1 MKRTALFAIML
12 VAAAVCVNAQ
22 LLWKISGNGVK
33 SPSYLF
39 GTHHMA
45 PVAVLDSVPG
55 MAEAVSDAEVLYGEL
70 SLEDLTSP
78 ATQQIMMQ
86 KMTAPAD
93 STLDKVFTA
102 AELAEIDS
110 VFSSLVGMPVSLTG
124 QLNGFKPAMLSTVL
138 LATVGAKTIPGF
150 NPAEQLDKTLLQRGL
165 EAGKPVKGLE
175 TIEFQSNLLYN
186 SPIAEQ
192 AADVLKTIRVEGG
205 PEKQLLQLN
214 AAYLSGDLDALLA
227 LMENPETGMDAEAA
241 DKIINNR
248 NAAWV
253 DFLIGMLPTSTMLIV
268 VGAGHLPGPKGVI
281 NGLRKAGFTVEPVTE

>member
-55 MAEAVSDAEVLYGEL
+55 MAEAVSGSEVLYGEL
-70 SLEDLTSP
+70 SLDDLTSP

-110 VFSSLVGMPVSLTG
+110 VFASLVGMPVSLTQ

-138 LATVGAKTIPGF
+138 LATAGAKTVPGF

-165 EAGKPVKGLE
+165 DAGKSVKGLE

-192 AADVLKTIRVEGG
+192 AADVLKAIRMDGG

-214 AAYLSGDLDALLA
+214 AAYRSGDLDALLA

-241 DKIINNR
+241 DKMINNR

>member
-55 MAEAVSDAEVLYGEL
+55 MAEAVSGSEVLYGEL
-70 SLEDLTSP
+70 SLDDLTSP

-110 VFSSLVGMPVSLTG
+110 VFTSLVGMPVSLTQ

-138 LATVGAKTIPGF
+138 LATAGAKTIPGF

-165 EAGKPVKGLE
+165 DAGKSVKGLE

-192 AADVLKTIRVEGG
+192 AADVLKAIRMDGG

-214 AAYLSGDLDALLA
+214 AAYRSGDLDALLA

-241 DKIINNR
+241 DKMINNR